1 MILVYFII
9 AVLTGLAIWLAAV
22 TKRQYRANDYL
33 GWVLSLSAC
42 SFVLII
48 DFMFCLGVWLS

>member
-9 AVLTGLAIWLAAV
+9 AVLTGLAVWLGAV
-22 TKRQYRANDYL
+22 VRARYQASDFL

-48 DFMFCLGVWLS
+48 DLMFCLGVWLS

>member
-9 AVLTGLAIWLAAV
+9 AVLTGLAIWLATV
-22 TKRQYRANDYL
+22 VRKRYQERDFL

-48 DFMFCLGVWLS
+48 DLMFCLGVWLS